1 MALRKLDARVRNEG
15 LLSCGWDSDATIP
28 SGTGGCN
35 DFFFSRG
42 SRITQVAWL
51 QPRRRALRRT
61 GRGDLIMKRHSS
73 VFSAFIAV
81 VLLTCAGAVRAQDS
95 PADSK
100 PANVAGTWTVSFET
114 QNGTMTQTL
123 TLSQDG
129 STLTGTIGGER
140 GTADVKGTVS
150 GSSVSFSATRKGERG
165 TFIMNYTGTADGDTI
180 KGTISGG
187 GGGGRGGNGGA
198 GGNGDGGGGGN
209 GGGRGGH
216 GGGTGHGNRAFTAT
230 RQKS

>member
-1 MALRKLDARVRNEG
+1 
-15 LLSCGWDSDATIP
+15 
-28 SGTGGCN
+28 
-35 DFFFSRG
+35 
-42 SRITQVAWL
+42 
-51 QPRRRALRRT
+51 
-61 GRGDLIMKRHSS
+61 MKRHSS
-73 VFSAFIAV
+73 VFSALTTV
-81 VLLTCAGAVRAQDS
+81 VLLACAGAARAQDS
-95 PADSK
+95 AADTK

-129 STLTGTIGGER
+129 SALTGTIGGER

-150 GSSVSFSATRKGERG
+150 GNGVSFSATRKGQRG
-165 TFIMNYTGTADGDTI
+165 TFTMNYTGTADGDTI

-187 GGGGRGGNGGA
+187 GGRGGNGSA
-198 GGNGDGGGGGN
+198 GGNGGGG

-216 GGGTGHGNRAFTAT
+216 GGTGHGNRAFTAA